1 MLRQAVSRSIGE
13 EKTERVQLEKGR
25 HMCRKVTAA
34 LQKQMFGSLSSGGG
48 SDDFAS
54 ACAPV
59 IVYSQM
65 TFWMPI
71 CASSLHLSALTT
83 AAMLLFAFCVTFCIR
98 YGAAGSGLW
107 VWLACLS
114 YARLRYLIL
123 CSLARLCVCRFC
135 NAF

>member
-59 IVYSQM
+59 IVYSHENDLLDADLCKQLA
-65 TFWMPI
+65 FK
-71 CASSLHLSALTT
+71 CVDDCRD
-83 AAMLLFAFCVTFCIR
+83 AAVC
-98 YGAAGSGLW
+98 
-107 VWLACLS
+107 
-114 YARLRYLIL
+114 IL
-123 CSLARLCVCRFC
+123 CNVLHQIPGGR
-135 NAF
+135 